1 MWCVPYTLGKWKW
14 RFNTTSVRIE
24 CFFLSN
30 RLFTKLVRK
39 MIHALQSTF
48 SDSPTLCEL
57 FDIICSLLAFIT
69 TYLNRVKLTQFPV
82 LFFLMFES
90 RSVHFFL
97 IPFQNTLMLSLD
109 YFRYHI
115 EAQVCNMF
123 IASMVHIQ
131 TSLFGISKL
140 MPRLKYL
147 RTRNLQY
154 KRSCPASTYG
164 RLTKEGEGFVW
175 HPRTG
180 G

>member
-1 MWCVPYTLGKWKW
+1 MC
-14 RFNTTSVRIE
+14 FNTTSVRIE
-24 CFFLSN
+24 YFFLSN

-69 TYLNRVKLTQFPV
+69 TYLYRVKLTRFPV
-82 LFFLMFES
+82 FLMFES

-123 IASMVHIQ
+123 IASMVLIQ
-131 TSLFGISKL
+131 TSVWYIQ
-140 MPRLKYL
+140 
-147 RTRNLQY
+147 THAQ
-154 KRSCPASTYG
+154 
-164 RLTKEGEGFVW
+164 TKIFA
-175 HPRTG
+175 HT
-180 G
+180 